1 MTAAPATPSG
11 GLGRRAALIATAAI
25 ALLGVMAGLA
35 RLGWAVPF
43 GASRSGDHGPLLV
56 VGVFGTVIA
65 LERAVAYGAPWGY
78 SAPAL
83 GVLGAW
89 LTALAFGR
97 AGAVASLG
105 SAAALV
111 ALNAAIVRRQSAP
124 FTWLMLV
131 GSAVLAAAAAGALAG
146 RATVAL
152 VPSWIVFF
160 ALTIASERLELSR
173 LAPTPPWATRAL
185 VGLSLSLALLA
196 VGALAA
202 PALGA
207 RPIGP
212 PLALAAAWQLRF
224 DLARRTVR
232 QPGLPRYAAVGVLL
246 GVVWLLVAG
255 LGLTLL
261 GLPGA
266 GPRYDAVVHAVFVG
280 FVLSMVFAHAPI
292 ILPAVARVEVPFHPA
307 LYAPLALLH
316 VGLLVR
322 LAGDASGVFALRRA
336 GGLMNAL
343 SLAALALAVLW
354 SRARRPAPHPP

>member
-1 MTAAPATPSG
+1 VTGASAAPSG
-11 GLGRRAALIATAAI
+11 VLGRRAVLVATAAI

-43 GASRSGDHGPLLV
+43 GASSGLDHGPLLV

-65 LERAVAYGAPWGY
+65 LERAVAYGSPWGY

-89 LTALAFGR
+89 LTAFAHSR
-97 AGAVASLG
+97 AGAIASLG
-105 SAAALV
+105 SAAALM
-111 ALNAAIVRRQSAP
+111 ALNVAIVRRQSAP
-124 FTWLMLV
+124 FTWLMLLGSSVLSV
-131 GSAVLAAAAAGALAG
+131 GAAGALAG

-152 VPSWIVFF
+152 VPSWMVFF
-160 ALTIASERLELSR
+160 ALTIVSERLELSR
-173 LAPTPPWATRAL
+173 LAPTPRWATRAL
-185 VGLSLSLALLA
+185 VGLSLALALLVL
-196 VGALAA
+196 VGFAA

-207 RPIGP
+207 RLIGP
-212 PLALAAAWQLRF
+212 PLALAGAWQLRF
-224 DLARRTVR
+224 DLARRTIR
-232 QPGLPRYAAVGVLL
+232 QPGLPRYAAIGVLL
-246 GVVWLLVAG
+246 GVLWLLGAG
-255 LGLTLL
+255 LSLTLL

-316 VGLLVR
+316 GGLLVR
-322 LAGDASGVFALRRA
+322 LAGDASGVFTLRRA
-336 GGLMNAL
+336 GGLVNAL
-343 SLAALALAVLW
+343 SLAALVVAVLW
-354 SRARRPAPHPP
+354 SRARRPSR

>member
-1 MTAAPATPSG
+1 MSGAPSAV
-11 GLGRRAALIATAAI
+11 LGRRGVLVATAVI
-25 ALLGVMAGLA
+25 AALGVMAGLA

-43 GASRSGDHGPLLV
+43 GASRGPHHGPLLV

-65 LERAVAYGAPWGY
+65 LERAVAYGATWGY

-83 GVLGAW
+83 GVVGAW
-89 LTALAFGR
+89 LTALTYAR
-97 AGAVASLG
+97 AGALASLG
-105 SAAALV
+105 AAAALV
-111 ALNAAIVRRQSAP
+111 ALNVAIVRRQSAP

-131 GSAVLAAAAAGALAG
+131 ASGALGAAAAGALAG
-146 RATVAL
+146 RATVSL

-160 ALTIASERLELSR
+160 ALTIAAERLELSR
-173 LAPTPPWATRAL
+173 LAPTPPWATRGL
-185 VGLSLSLALLA
+185 VGLSLVLALLA
-196 VGALAA
+196 LGALAA

-207 RPIGP
+207 RSVGP
-212 PLALAAAWQLRF
+212 PLALVAAWQLRF

-232 QPGLPRYAAVGVLL
+232 QPGLPRYAALGVLL
-246 GVVWLLVAG
+246 GVLWLLGAG

-292 ILPAVARVEVPFHPA
+292 ILPAVARVDVPFHPA
-307 LYAPLALLH
+307 LYAPLGLLH
-316 VGLLVR
+316 AGLLVR
-322 LAGDASGVFALRRA
+322 LAGDASGTFALRRA

-343 SLAALALAVLW
+343 SLVALVVAVLW
-354 SRARRPAPHPP
+354 SRARRPSR